1 MNIKYES
8 IKAEIKRLG
17 LTNKK
22 VAELLGITVYG
33 LDYRIKGD
41 KPTIHW
47 AIYGISKHYDNLRS
61 SPQRRVHESHQRT

>member
-41 KPTIHW
+41 KPSIHW
-47 AIYGISKHYDNLRS
+47 AMYGISKYYDDLRS
-61 SPQRRVHESHQRT
+61 SSQEGMSEGHQRT

>member
-41 KPTIHW
+41 KPSIHW
-47 AIYGISKHYDNLRS
+47 AMYGIAQHYDKLRS
-61 SPQRRVHESHQRT
+61 PSQERMSEGHQRT